1 MTKFAVCPQS
11 QTCHQHVS
19 FLFTFSLHSFTVK
32 NTFIRSRIK
41 DRTIDQLKRDLED
54 QYYRQNSNEE
64 VLRLQR
70 ELEDAKEFL
79 YFKNLY
85 HSAVHIPRCH
95 PNSLAYENSSK
106 ECHIDV

>member
-1 MTKFAVCPQS
+1 M
-11 QTCHQHVS
+11 
-19 FLFTFSLHSFTVK
+19 K
-32 NTFIRSRIK
+32 NTLIRSRIK

-79 YFKNLY
+79 YF
-85 HSAVHIPRCH
+85 
-95 PNSLAYENSSK
+95 EN
-106 ECHIDV
+106 